1 MNLLV
6 GALSIGLLLSLL
18 TLGVFLT
25 YRVLNRLDLTT
36 DGSFGLGAAVAAA
49 LLAQGVHPVT
59 ATLAATGAGWLAGA
73 ATGVVHTAFGVDTL
87 LGGILVSTALY
98 SVQLYIMRGGD
109 VSLASA
115 DTLPGLAERAWT
127 AAGGPPSVTLFGT
140 PVSAANLAGL
150 LLFVVFILG
159 SMVLMERFLRTDLGM
174 AVRATGDNPQMARA
188 LGIDVGLMVTL
199 GLVMANGLV
208 ALSGALFAQYQGFAN
223 VQMGLGIVVVALAC
237 LIVGEALVG
246 RSGPGRQIAGVLVG
260 TVVFRLLV
268 AAALRAGLDANALK
282 LVTAVF
288 VLLALVV
295 PRVIARV
302 FRSSSP
308 PPVAA

>member
-1 MNLLV
+1 MNLLI
-6 GALSIGLLLSLL
+6 GALSVGLLLSLL

-25 YRVLNRLDLTT
+25 YRVLDRLDLTT

-49 LLAQGVHPVT
+49 LLAKGVHPVP
-59 ATLAATGAGWLAGA
+59 ATIAAAIAGWLAGA

-98 SVQLYIMRGGD
+98 SVQLYIMGGGD
-109 VSLASA
+109 ISLASA
-115 DTLPGLAERAWT
+115 NTLPGLAEQAW
-127 AAGGPPSVTLFGT
+127 ARLGGPQSVSLFGT
-140 PVSAANLAGL
+140 SVSAANFAALG
-150 LLFVVFILG
+150 LFVVLILG
-159 SMVLMERFLRTDLGM
+159 SMVIMERFLRTDLGM

-199 GLVMANGLV
+199 GLVLANGLV

-223 VQMGLGIVVVALAC
+223 LQMGLGIVVVGLAC
-237 LIVGEALVG
+237 LIVGEALTG
-246 RSGPGRQIAGVLVG
+246 RRGPGLQITGVLVG
-260 TVVFRLLV
+260 TIVFRLLV
-268 AAALRAGLDANALK
+268 ATALRAGLDANALK

-295 PRVIARV
+295 PAAIARF
-302 FRSSSP
+302 FRRP
-308 PPVAA
+308 RPANAP

>member
-6 GALSIGLLLSLL
+6 GALSVGLLLSLL

-49 LLAQGVHPVT
+49 LLAHGVHPVT
-59 ATLAATGAGWLAGA
+59 ATILATVSGWLAGA

-98 SVQLYIMRGGD
+98 SVQLYVMQGGD

-115 DTLPGLAERAWT
+115 DTLPGLAERIWT
-127 AAGGPPSVTLFGT
+127 TAGGPPEVDLFGT
-140 PVSAANLAGL
+140 PVSASNLAAL
-150 LLFVVFILG
+150 VLFVVFVLG
-159 SMVLMERFLRTDLGM
+159 SMFLMERFLRTDLGM

-188 LGIDVGLMVTL
+188 LGVDVGFMVTL
-199 GLVMANGLV
+199 GLVMANGLI

-223 VQMGLGIVVVALAC
+223 VQVGLGIVVVGLAC
-237 LIVGEALVG
+237 LIVGEALLG
-246 RSGPGRQIAGVLVG
+246 RSGPARQIGGVLVG

-268 AAALRAGLDANALK
+268 AGALRAGLDANALK

-295 PRVIARV
+295 PRALARV
-302 FRSSSP
+302 FRSP
-308 PPVAA
+308 ARPPVAV

>member
-1 MNLLV
+1 MNLLI
-6 GALSIGLLLSLL
+6 GALSVGLLLSLL

-25 YRVLNRLDLTT
+25 YRVLDRLDLTT
-36 DGSFGLGAAVAAA
+36 DGSFGLGAAVAAT
-49 LLAQGVHPVT
+49 LLAKGVHPVS
-59 ATLAATGAGWLAGA
+59 ATLIATAAGWLAGA
-73 ATGVVHTAFGVDTL
+73 ATGIVHTAFGIDTL

-98 SVQLYIMRGGD
+98 SVQLYVMGGGD
-109 VSLASA
+109 VSLAA
-115 DTLPGLAERAWT
+115 VDTLPGLAEKAW
-127 AAGGPPSVTLFGT
+127 AALGGPPSVSLFGT
-140 PVSAANLAGL
+140 SVSAANIAPLGM
-150 LLFVVFILG
+150 FVVFILG
-159 SMVLMERFLRTDLGM
+159 SMVIMERFLRTDLGM
-174 AVRATGDNPQMARA
+174 AVRATGDNPRMARA

-223 VQMGLGIVVVALAC
+223 VQMGLGIVVVGLAC
-237 LIVGEALVG
+237 LIVGESLVG
-246 RSGPGRQIAGVLVG
+246 KSGPARQITGVLVG

-295 PRVIARV
+295 PTAIARAV
-302 FRSSSP
+302 RRTPEPAGS
-308 PPVAA
+308 A

>member
-1 MNLLV
+1 MNLLI
-6 GALSIGLLLSLL
+6 GAVSVGLLLSLL
-18 TLGVFLT
+18 TLGIFLT
-25 YRVLNRLDLTT
+25 YRVLDRLDLTT

-49 LLAQGVHPVT
+49 LLAKGVPPVP
-59 ATLAATGAGWLAGA
+59 ATLIATAAGWLAGA

-98 SVQLYIMRGGD
+98 SVQLYIMGGGD
-109 VSLASA
+109 ISLVSAN
-115 DTLPGLAERAWT
+115 TLPGLAEHAW
-127 AAGGPPSVTLFGT
+127 AALGGPRSVTLFGT
-140 PVSAANLAGL
+140 SVSAANIAPLG
-150 LLFVVFILG
+150 LFVIFILG

-174 AVRATGDNPQMARA
+174 AVRATGDNPQMAKA

-223 VQMGLGIVVVALAC
+223 VQMGLGIVVVGLAC
-237 LIVGEALVG
+237 LIMGEGLTG
-246 RSGPGRQIAGVLVG
+246 RRGPARQIMGVLIG
-260 TVVFRLLV
+260 TVVFRLIV
-268 AAALRAGLDANALK
+268 AGALRAGLDANALK

-295 PRVIARV
+295 PAAIKRL
-302 FRSSSP
+302 FRR
-308 PPVAA
+308 PVRPASAA

>member
-6 GALSIGLLLSLL
+6 GALSVGLLLSLL

-36 DGSFGLGAAVAAA
+36 DGSFGFGAAVAAT

-59 ATLAATGAGWLAGA
+59 ATLIATGAGWLAGA

-98 SVQLYIMRGGD
+98 SVQLYVMHGGD
-109 VSLASA
+109 VSLAAA
-115 DTLPGLAERAWT
+115 DTLPGLAERIWT
-127 AAGGPPSVTLFGT
+127 RAGGPPTVTLLGT
-140 PVSAANLAGL
+140 AVSAANLAGL
-150 LLFVVFILG
+150 VLFVVFILG

-223 VQMGLGIVVVALAC
+223 VQMGLGMVVVGLAC
-237 LIVGEALVG
+237 LIVGEALIG
-246 RSGPGRQIAGVLVG
+246 RSGPARQITGVLVG
-260 TVVFRLLV
+260 TVLFRLLV
-268 AAALRAGLDANALK
+268 AGALRAGLDANALK

-295 PRVIARV
+295 PRAIARA
-302 FRSSSP
+302 FRP
-308 PPVAA
+308 ATRGPVAA

>member
-6 GALSIGLLLSLL
+6 GALSVGLLLSLL

-36 DGSFGLGAAVAAA
+36 DGSFGLGAAVAAM
-49 LLAQGVHPVT
+49 LLANGVHPVT
-59 ATLAATGAGWLAGA
+59 ATVIATIAGWLAGA

-98 SVQLYIMRGGD
+98 SVQLYVMHGGD
-109 VSLASA
+109 VSLAAA
-115 DTLPGLAERAWT
+115 DTLPGLAERMWT
-127 AAGGPPSVTLFGT
+127 ALGGPAQVTLFGT
-140 PVSAANLAGL
+140 SVSAGNIAALV
-150 LLFVVFILG
+150 LFVVFVLG
-159 SMVLMERFLRTDLGM
+159 SMFLMERFLRTDLGL

-188 LGIDVGLMVTL
+188 LGVDVGFMVTL
-199 GLVMANGLV
+199 GLVMANGLI

-223 VQMGLGIVVVALAC
+223 VQMGLGIVVVGLAC

-246 RSGPGRQIAGVLVG
+246 RSGPARQVTGVLIG
-260 TVVFRLLV
+260 TIVFRLLV

-288 VLLALVV
+288 VLIALVL
-295 PRVIARV
+295 PRALGRAL
-302 FRSSSP
+302 RPSP
-308 PPVAA
+308 RPPVAA

>member
-1 MNLLV
+1 MNLLI
-6 GALSIGLLLSLL
+6 GALSVGLLLSLL

-25 YRVLNRLDLTT
+25 YRVLDRLDLTT
-36 DGSFGLGAAVAAA
+36 DGSFGLGAAVAAT
-49 LLAQGVHPVT
+49 LLAKGVHPVT
-59 ATLAATGAGWLAGA
+59 ATFVATGAGWLAGA

-98 SVQLYIMRGGD
+98 SVQLYIMGGGD
-109 VSLASA
+109 ISLAA
-115 DTLPGLAERAWT
+115 VNTLPDLAQHAWT
-127 AAGGPPSVTLFGT
+127 ALGGPRSVTLFGT
-140 PVSAANLAGL
+140 SVSAANIAPLGM
-150 LLFVVFILG
+150 FVIFILG

-174 AVRATGDNPQMARA
+174 AVRATGDNPQMAKA
-188 LGIDVGLMVTL
+188 LGVDVGFMVTL

-223 VQMGLGIVVVALAC
+223 VQMGLGIVVVGLAC
-237 LIVGEALVG
+237 LIVGEGLTG
-246 RSGPGRQIAGVLVG
+246 RRGPARQITGVLVG

-268 AAALRAGLDANALK
+268 AGALRAGLDANALK

-295 PRVIARV
+295 PAAIKRL
-302 FRSSSP
+302 FRRP
-308 PPVAA
+308 PRPAGAT

>member
-1 MNLLV
+1 MNLLI
-6 GALSIGLLLSLL
+6 GALSVGLLLSLL

-25 YRVLNRLDLTT
+25 YRVLDRLDLTT

-49 LLAQGVHPVT
+49 LLAKGMHPVP
-59 ATLAATGAGWLAGA
+59 ATLIATAAGWLAGA

-98 SVQLYIMRGGD
+98 SVQLYIMGGGD
-109 VSLASA
+109 ISLAA
-115 DTLPGLAERAWT
+115 VNTLPDLAQHAWT
-127 AAGGPPSVTLFGT
+127 ALGGPRSVTLFGT
-140 PVSAANLAGL
+140 SVSAANIAPLG
-150 LLFVVFILG
+150 LFVVFILG

-174 AVRATGDNPQMARA
+174 AVRATGDNPQMAKA

-223 VQMGLGIVVVALAC
+223 VQMGLGIVVVGLAC
-237 LIVGEALVG
+237 LIVGEGLTG
-246 RSGPGRQIAGVLVG
+246 RRGPARQIAGVLVG

-295 PRVIARV
+295 PAAIRRVVRRPARPA
-302 FRSSSP
+302 R
-308 PPVAA
+308 AA

>member
-6 GALSIGLLLSLL
+6 GALSVGLLLSLL

-36 DGSFGLGAAVAAA
+36 DGSFGLGAAVAAM
-49 LLAQGVHPVT
+49 LLANGVHPVT
-59 ATLAATGAGWLAGA
+59 ATVIATIAGWLAGA

-98 SVQLYIMRGGD
+98 SFQLYVMHGGD
-109 VSLASA
+109 VSLAAA
-115 DTLPGLAERAWT
+115 DTLPGLAERMWT
-127 AAGGPPSVTLFGT
+127 ALGGPAHVTLFGT
-140 PVSAANLAGL
+140 PVSAGNIAALV
-150 LLFVVFILG
+150 LFVVFVLG
-159 SMVLMERFLRTDLGM
+159 SMFLMERFLRTDLGL

-188 LGIDVGLMVTL
+188 LGVDVGFMVTL
-199 GLVMANGLV
+199 GLVMANGLI

-223 VQMGLGIVVVALAC
+223 VQMGLGIVVVGLAC

-246 RSGPGRQIAGVLVG
+246 RSGPARQIAGVLIG
-260 TVVFRLLV
+260 TIVFRLLV

-288 VLLALVV
+288 VLIALVL
-295 PRVIARV
+295 PRALGRA
-302 FRSSSP
+302 FRPSP
-308 PPVAA
+308 RPPVAA

>member
-1 MNLLV
+1 MNLLI
-6 GALSIGLLLSLL
+6 GALSVGLLLSLL

-25 YRVLNRLDLTT
+25 YRVLDRLDLTT
-36 DGSFGLGAAVAAA
+36 DGSFGLGAAVAAT
-49 LLAQGVHPVT
+49 LLAKGVHPVP
-59 ATLAATGAGWLAGA
+59 ATIAAAIAGWLAGA

-98 SVQLYIMRGGD
+98 SVQLYIMGGGD
-109 VSLASA
+109 ISLASA
-115 DTLPGLAERAWT
+115 NTLPGLAEQAW
-127 AAGGPPSVTLFGT
+127 ARLGGPQSVSLFGT
-140 PVSAANLAGL
+140 SVSAANFAALG
-150 LLFVVFILG
+150 LFVVLILG
-159 SMVLMERFLRTDLGM
+159 SMVIMERFLRTDLGM

-199 GLVMANGLV
+199 GLVLANGLV

-223 VQMGLGIVVVALAC
+223 VQMGLGIVVVGLAC
-237 LIVGEALVG
+237 LIVGEALTG
-246 RSGPGRQIAGVLVG
+246 RRGPAQQITGVLVG

-268 AAALRAGLDANALK
+268 ATALRAGLDANALK

-295 PRVIARV
+295 PAAVARF
-302 FRSSSP
+302 FRRP
-308 PPVAA
+308 RPAKAP

>member
-36 DGSFGLGAAVAAA
+36 DGSFGLGAAVAAT
-49 LLAQGVHPVT
+49 LLTEGVHPVT
-59 ATLAATGAGWLAGA
+59 ATLIATGAGWMAGA

-87 LGGILVSTALY
+87 LGGILVTTALY
-98 SVQLYIMRGGD
+98 SVQLYVMHGGD
-109 VSLASA
+109 VSLAA
-115 DTLPGLAERAWT
+115 VDTLPGLAERVWAR
-127 AAGGPPSVTLFGT
+127 AGGAPVVTLFGT
-140 PVSAANLAGL
+140 PVSGANLAGL
-150 LLFVVFILG
+150 VLFVVFIIG

-223 VQMGLGIVVVALAC
+223 VQMGLGIVVVGLAC
-237 LIVGEALVG
+237 LIVGEALIG
-246 RSGPGRQIAGVLVG
+246 RSGPARQIAGVLGG
-260 TVVFRLLV
+260 TVLFRLLV
-268 AAALRAGLDANALK
+268 AGALRAGLDANALK

-295 PRVIARV
+295 PRAIARA
-302 FRSSSP
+302 FRPAPRP
-308 PPVAA
+308 PLAA

>member
-6 GALSIGLLLSLL
+6 GAVSVGLLLSLL
-18 TLGVFLT
+18 TLAVFLT
-25 YRVLNRLDLTT
+25 YRVLDRLDLTT
-36 DGSFGLGAAVAAA
+36 DGSFGLGAAVAAT

-59 ATLAATGAGWLAGA
+59 ATLIATGAGWLAGA

-98 SVQLYIMRGGD
+98 SVQLYVMHGGD
-109 VSLASA
+109 VSLAA
-115 DTLPGLAERAWT
+115 VDTLPGLAERVWT
-127 AAGGPPSVTLFGT
+127 RAGGPPSVTLFGT
-140 PVSAANLAGL
+140 SVSAANLAGL
-150 LLFVVFILG
+150 VLFVVFILG

-223 VQMGLGIVVVALAC
+223 VQMGLGMVVVGLAC
-237 LIVGEALVG
+237 LIVGEALIG
-246 RSGPGRQIAGVLVG
+246 RSGPARQITGVLVG
-260 TVVFRLLV
+260 TVLFRLLV
-268 AAALRAGLDANALK
+268 AGALRAGLDANALK

-295 PRVIARV
+295 PRAIARV
-302 FRSSSP
+302 FRSAARR
-308 PPVAA
+308 PVAA

>member
-6 GALSIGLLLSLL
+6 GALSVGLLLSLL

-25 YRVLNRLDLTT
+25 YRVLNRLDLPT
-36 DGSFGLGAAVAAA
+36 DGSFGLGAAVAAM
-49 LLAQGVHPVT
+49 LLANGVHPVT
-59 ATLAATGAGWLAGA
+59 ATVIATIAGWLAGA

-98 SVQLYIMRGGD
+98 SVQLYVMHGGD
-109 VSLASA
+109 VSLAAA
-115 DTLPGLAERAWT
+115 DTLPGLAERMWT
-127 AAGGPPSVTLFGT
+127 ALGGPAQVTLFGT
-140 PVSAANLAGL
+140 SVSAGNIAALV
-150 LLFVVFILG
+150 LFVVFVLG
-159 SMVLMERFLRTDLGM
+159 SMFLMERFLRTDLGL

-188 LGIDVGLMVTL
+188 LGVDVGFMVTL
-199 GLVMANGLV
+199 GLVMANGLI

-223 VQMGLGIVVVALAC
+223 VQMGLGIVVVGLAC

-246 RSGPGRQIAGVLVG
+246 RSGPARQVTGVLIG
-260 TVVFRLLV
+260 TIVFRLLV

-288 VLLALVV
+288 VLIALVL
-295 PRVIARV
+295 PRALGRAL
-302 FRSSSP
+302 RPSP
-308 PPVAA
+308 RPPVAA